1 MKKTLYILETISQY
15 SGRVFMWFTLAL
27 VLLLSFEVFMRY
39 ALNNPTIFSYEI
51 STMIVVTICTG
62 GLAYTHLHGGHVR
75 VDVIWR
81 LLSPRGRAIVD
92 IITSTLFFFPVVFDI
107 TYFAVYW
114 THFSIS
120 IGEVMTKTYLYP
132 PAWPVRAMMAFGFF
146 LFIPQGVAKLIR
158 DIYILK
164 GIELKGYDTQ

>member
-1 MKKTLYILETISQY
+1 MKKTLRVIETISQY

-27 VLLLSFEVFMRY
+27 VLLLTMEVFMRY
-39 ALNNPTIFSYEI
+39 VLNNPTIYSYEI
-51 STMIVVTICTG
+51 STMLGVTIACG
-62 GLAYTHLHGGHVR
+62 GLAYTHLHNGHVR

-81 LLSPRGRAIVD
+81 LLSPRGRAITD
-92 IITSTLFFFPVVFDI
+92 IVTAFLFFFPVVFAI
-107 TYFAVYW
+107 TYFSAYW

-120 IGEVMTKTYLYP
+120 IGEIMTKTYLYP

-146 LFIPQGVAKLIR
+146 LFIPQGIAKLIR

-164 GIELKGYDTQ
+164 GIELKGYDTP

>member
-1 MKKTLYILETISQY
+1 MKKTVRVIETISQY

-27 VLLLSFEVFMRY
+27 VLLLTMEVFMRY
-39 ALNNPTIFSYEI
+39 VLNNPTIFSYEI
-51 STMIVVTICTG
+51 STMLGVTIACG
-62 GLAYTHLHGGHVR
+62 GLAYTHLHHGHVR

-81 LLSPRGRAIVD
+81 LLSPRGRAIAD
-92 IITSTLFFFPVVFDI
+92 IVTAFLFFFPVVFAI
-107 TYFAVYW
+107 TYFSAYW

-120 IGEVMTKTYLYP
+120 IGEIMTKTYLYP

-146 LFIPQGVAKLIR
+146 LFIHQGVAKLIR

-164 GIELKGYDTQ
+164 GIELKGYDTP

>member
-1 MKKTLYILETISQY
+1 MKKTVRVIETISQY

-27 VLLLSFEVFMRY
+27 VLLLTMEVFMRY
-39 ALNNPTIFSYEI
+39 VLNNPTIFSYEI
-51 STMIVVTICTG
+51 STMLGVTIACG
-62 GLAYTHLHGGHVR
+62 GLAYTHLHNGHVR

-81 LLSPRGRAIVD
+81 LLSPRGRAIAD
-92 IITSTLFFFPVVFDI
+92 IVTAFLFFFPVIFAI
-107 TYFAVYW
+107 TYFSAYW

-120 IGEVMTKTYLYP
+120 IGEIMTKTYLYP

-146 LFIPQGVAKLIR
+146 LFIHQGVAKLIR

-164 GIELKGYDTQ
+164 GIELKGYDTP

>member
-1 MKKTLYILETISQY
+1 MRKTVQVLDSISQY
-15 SGRVFMWFTLAL
+15 SGRVFMWFTLSL

-39 ALNNPTIFSYEI
+39 VLNNPTIFSYEI
-51 STMIVVTICTG
+51 STMLGVTICSG

-75 VDVIWR
+75 VDVVWR
-81 LLSPRGRAIVD
+81 LLSPRGKAIAD
-92 IITSTLFFFPVVFDI
+92 IVTAILFFFPVIFAI
-107 TYFAVYW
+107 TYFAAYW
-114 THFSIS
+114 TLFSIS

-164 GIELKGYDTQ
+164 GIELKGITNL

>member
-1 MKKTLYILETISQY
+1 MKKTLRVIETISQY

-27 VLLLSFEVFMRY
+27 VLLLTMEVFMRY
-39 ALNNPTIFSYEI
+39 VLNNPTIFSYEI
-51 STMIVVTICTG
+51 STMLGVTIACG
-62 GLAYTHLHGGHVR
+62 GLAYTHLHNGHVR

-81 LLSPRGRAIVD
+81 LLSPRGRAIAD
-92 IITSTLFFFPVVFDI
+92 IVTAFLFFFPVIFAI
-107 TYFAVYW
+107 TYFSAYW

-120 IGEVMTKTYLYP
+120 IGEIMTKTYLYP

-146 LFIPQGVAKLIR
+146 LFIQQGVAKLIR

-164 GIELKGYDTQ
+164 GIELKGYDTP